1 MITPHMAHVAN
12 DRKRAGMDNQRFL
25 LAIVL
30 PVDSQ
35 KFWFSTS
42 HFSRLV
48 GITKVLL
55 VVD

>member
-1 MITPHMAHVAN
+1 MAHVAN

-35 KFWFSTS
+35 KSWFSTS

-48 GITKVLL
+48 GITKVFL
-55 VVD
+55 VVG